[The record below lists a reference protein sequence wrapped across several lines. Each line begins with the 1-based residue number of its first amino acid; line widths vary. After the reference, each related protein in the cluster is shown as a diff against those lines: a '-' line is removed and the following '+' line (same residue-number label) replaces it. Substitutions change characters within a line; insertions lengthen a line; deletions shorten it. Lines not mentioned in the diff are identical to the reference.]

1 MVECNN
7 KNHRIRVEILKPF
20 CTSANIIGGRLF
32 FGSLPPALPALSI
45 FLALVF
51 LYNSPKP

>member
-32 FGSLPPALPALSI
+32 FGSLPPAL
-45 FLALVF
+45 VF